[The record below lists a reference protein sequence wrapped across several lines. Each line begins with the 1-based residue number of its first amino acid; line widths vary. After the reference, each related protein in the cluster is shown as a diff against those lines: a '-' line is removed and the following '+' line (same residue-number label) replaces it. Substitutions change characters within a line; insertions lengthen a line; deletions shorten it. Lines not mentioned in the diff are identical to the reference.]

1 MGYNVT
7 HIAKRLVLG
16 TMLSTLSLLA
26 FTAQAA
32 FPDKPV
38 TIVVPFGVGGSSDA
52 QARVVAQALS
62 KKWNQPVVI
71 DNRPG
76 GQTVIGTSLVA
87 KAKPDG
93 YTILYVAFAWISNQF
108 LIKELPYKAS
118 DLSPITT
125 LGTYPLA
132 LLVRSDVPANT
143 VAEYIAYAKA
153 QNRPMNF
160 GISTIGASMHFA
172 ALEFSNQTG
181 VPMVFPPYKSGSI
194 GALNDLIGKQIDGIF
209 EGAVFKPHAD
219 GGRVKALFGDALAR
233 EGRFDLSADPA
244 FTDAATRY
252 GFRSGKSTHENR
264 LETIRDVFKRHGVMI
279 DTHTADGVKVARE
292 HLQAGVPM
300 IVLET
305 ALPIKFAETIVE
317 ALGQQPHRP
326 PQFEGI
332 EDLPK
337 RVRVMP
343 ASTAAVQAFVAEH
356 CVRA

>member
-1 MGYNVT
+1 MGHT
-7 HIAKRLVLG
+7 LKRLTRRLALSSALVALG
-16 TMLSTLSLLA
+16 LVSAVS
-26 FTAQAA
+26 QAA

-38 TIVVPFGVGGSSDA
+38 TIVVPYGVGGSSDA

-62 KKWNQPVVI
+62 KKWGQPVVI
-71 DNRPG
+71 DNRAG

-219 GGRVKALFGDALAR
+219 GGRVKALFMGQKDRMPGWDLPSATEVGLPN
-233 EGRFDLSADPA
+233 FDMTAWYGLMVPSATPHAIQEQLSADVRA
-244 FTDAATRY
+244 VLAQA
-252 GFRSGKSTHENR
+252 
-264 LETIRDVFKRHGVMI
+264 DVRERFAGLGVI
-279 DTHTADGVKVARE
+279 ADGMSPK
-292 HLQAGVPM
+292 
-300 IVLET
+300 
-305 ALPIKFAETIVE
+305 
-317 ALGQQPHRP
+317 
-326 PQFEGI
+326 QFEAFLAKEYAKLGSFI
-332 EDLPK
+332 E
-337 RVRVMP
+337 RN
-343 ASTAAVQAFVAEH
+343 
-356 CVRA
+356 RAQLSQ

>member
-1 MGYNVT
+1 MRPT
-7 HIAKRLVLG
+7 IKRLTKRVA
-16 TMLSTLSLLA
+16 LSTALVALGLFSA
-26 FTAQAA
+26 VSQAA
-32 FPDKPV
+32 FPEKPV
-38 TIVVPFGVGGSSDA
+38 TIVVPYGVGGSSDA

-62 KKWNQPVVI
+62 KKWGQPVVI
-71 DNRPG
+71 DNRAG
-76 GQTVIGTSLVA
+76 GQTVIGTNIVA

-93 YTILYVAFAWISNQF
+93 YTIIYVAFAWISNQF

-132 LLVRSDVPANT
+132 LMVRSDVPANT

-219 GGRVKALFGDALAR
+219 GGRVKALFMGQKDRMPGWDLPSATEVGLPN
-233 EGRFDLSADPA
+233 FDMTAWYGLMVPSATPNAIQEQLSADVRAILAQP
-244 FTDAATRY
+244 
-252 GFRSGKSTHENR
+252 
-264 LETIRDVFKRHGVMI
+264 DVRERFAGLGVI
-279 DTHTADGVKVARE
+279 ADGMSPK
-292 HLQAGVPM
+292 
-300 IVLET
+300 
-305 ALPIKFAETIVE
+305 
-317 ALGQQPHRP
+317 
-326 PQFEGI
+326 QFEAFLAKEYSKLGSFI
-332 EDLPK
+332 ERNRSQL
-337 RVRVMP
+337 
-343 ASTAAVQAFVAEH
+343 SE
-356 CVRA
+356 

>member
-1 MGYNVT
+1 MG
-7 HIAKRLVLG
+7 HPLKRLTKRVALSATLIALG
-16 TMLSTLSLLA
+16 LVSAVS
-26 FTAQAA
+26 QAA

-38 TIVVPFGVGGSSDA
+38 TIVVPYGVGGSSDA

-71 DNRPG
+71 DNRAG

-219 GGRVKALFGDALAR
+219 GGRIKALFMGQKDRMPGWDLPSATEVGLPN
-233 EGRFDLSADPA
+233 FDMTAWYGLMVPSATPNAIQEQLSADVRAVLAQP
-244 FTDAATRY
+244 
-252 GFRSGKSTHENR
+252 
-264 LETIRDVFKRHGVMI
+264 DVRERFAGLGVI
-279 DTHTADGVKVARE
+279 ADGMSPK
-292 HLQAGVPM
+292 
-300 IVLET
+300 
-305 ALPIKFAETIVE
+305 
-317 ALGQQPHRP
+317 
-326 PQFEGI
+326 QFEAFLAKEYTKLGSFI
-332 EDLPK
+332 E
-337 RVRVMP
+337 RN
-343 ASTAAVQAFVAEH
+343 
-356 CVRA
+356 RAQLSQ

>member
-1 MGYNVT
+1 MG
-7 HIAKRLVLG
+7 HPLKRLTRRLALSSALVALG
-16 TMLSTLSLLA
+16 LVSAVS
-26 FTAQAA
+26 QAA

-38 TIVVPFGVGGSSDA
+38 TIVVPYGVGGSSDA

-62 KKWNQPVVI
+62 KKWGQPVVV
-71 DNRPG
+71 DNRAG

-132 LLVRSDVPANT
+132 LMVRSDVPANT

-219 GGRVKALFGDALAR
+219 GGRVKALFMGQKDRMPGWDLPSATEVGLPN
-233 EGRFDLSADPA
+233 FDMTAWYGLMVPSATPTAIQEQLSADVRA
-244 FTDAATRY
+244 VLAQA
-252 GFRSGKSTHENR
+252 
-264 LETIRDVFKRHGVMI
+264 DVRERFAGLGVI
-279 DTHTADGVKVARE
+279 ADGMSPK
-292 HLQAGVPM
+292 
-300 IVLET
+300 
-305 ALPIKFAETIVE
+305 
-317 ALGQQPHRP
+317 
-326 PQFEGI
+326 QFEAFLAKEYTKLGSFI
-332 EDLPK
+332 E
-337 RVRVMP
+337 RN
-343 ASTAAVQAFVAEH
+343 
-356 CVRA
+356 RAQLSQ

>member
-1 MGYNVT
+1 MG
-7 HIAKRLVLG
+7 HPLKRLTKRLALTTALIALG
-16 TMLSTLSLLA
+16 MVSAVS
-26 FTAQAA
+26 QAA
-32 FPDKPV
+32 YPDKPV
-38 TIVVPFGVGGSSDA
+38 TIVVPYGVGGSSDA

-71 DNRPG
+71 DNRAG
-76 GQTVIGTSLVA
+76 GQTVIGTNLVA

-93 YTILYVAFAWISNQF
+93 YTIIYVAFAWISNQF

-132 LLVRSDVPANT
+132 LMVRSDVPANT

-181 VPMVFPPYKSGSI
+181 VPMAFPPYKSGSI

-219 GGRVKALFGDALAR
+219 GGRVKALFMGQKDRMPGWDLPSATEVGLPN
-233 EGRFDLSADPA
+233 FDMTAWYGLMVPSATPNAIQEQLSADVRAVLAQP
-244 FTDAATRY
+244 
-252 GFRSGKSTHENR
+252 
-264 LETIRDVFKRHGVMI
+264 DVRERFAGLGVI
-279 DTHTADGVKVARE
+279 ADGMTPK
-292 HLQAGVPM
+292 
-300 IVLET
+300 
-305 ALPIKFAETIVE
+305 
-317 ALGQQPHRP
+317 
-326 PQFEGI
+326 QFEAFLAKEYAKLGSFI
-332 EDLPK
+332 E
-337 RVRVMP
+337 RN
-343 ASTAAVQAFVAEH
+343 
-356 CVRA
+356 RAQLSE

>member
-1 MGYNVT
+1 MRPT
-7 HIAKRLVLG
+7 IKRLTKRVA
-16 TMLSTLSLLA
+16 LSTALVALGLFSA
-26 FTAQAA
+26 VSQAA
-32 FPDKPV
+32 FPEKPV
-38 TIVVPFGVGGSSDA
+38 TIVVPYGVGGSSDA

-62 KKWNQPVVI
+62 KKWGQPVVI
-71 DNRPG
+71 DNRAG
-76 GQTVIGTSLVA
+76 GQTVIGTNIVA

-93 YTILYVAFAWISNQF
+93 YTIIYVAFAWISNQF

-132 LLVRSDVPANT
+132 LMVRSDVPANT

-219 GGRVKALFGDALAR
+219 GGRVKALFMGQKDRMPGWDLPSATEVGLPN
-233 EGRFDLSADPA
+233 FDMTAWYGLMVPSATPNAIQEQLSADVRAVLAQP
-244 FTDAATRY
+244 
-252 GFRSGKSTHENR
+252 
-264 LETIRDVFKRHGVMI
+264 DVRERFAGLGVI
-279 DTHTADGVKVARE
+279 ADGMSPK
-292 HLQAGVPM
+292 
-300 IVLET
+300 
-305 ALPIKFAETIVE
+305 
-317 ALGQQPHRP
+317 
-326 PQFEGI
+326 QFEAFLAKEYSKLGSFI
-332 EDLPK
+332 ERNRSQL
-337 RVRVMP
+337 
-343 ASTAAVQAFVAEH
+343 SE
-356 CVRA
+356 

>member
-1 MGYNVT
+1 MG
-7 HIAKRLVLG
+7 HPLKRLTKRIALSATLIALG
-16 TMLSTLSLLA
+16 LVSAVS
-26 FTAQAA
+26 QAA

-38 TIVVPFGVGGSSDA
+38 TIVVPYGVGGSSDA
-52 QARVVAQALS
+52 QARVVAQSLS

-71 DNRPG
+71 DNRAG

-87 KAKPDG
+87 KSKPDG

-132 LLVRSDVPANT
+132 LMVRSDVPANT

-181 VPMVFPPYKSGSI
+181 VPMAFPPYKSGSI

-219 GGRVKALFGDALAR
+219 GGRVKALFMGQKDRMPGWDLPSATEVGLPNFDMTAWYGLMVPSATPNAIQEQLSTDVRAVLAQPDVR
-233 EGRFDLSADPA
+233 ERFAGL
-244 FTDAATRY
+244 
-252 GFRSGKSTHENR
+252 
-264 LETIRDVFKRHGVMI
+264 GVI
-279 DTHTADGVKVARE
+279 ADGMSPK
-292 HLQAGVPM
+292 
-300 IVLET
+300 
-305 ALPIKFAETIVE
+305 
-317 ALGQQPHRP
+317 
-326 PQFEGI
+326 QFEAFLAKEYSKLGSFI
-332 EDLPK
+332 E
-337 RVRVMP
+337 RN
-343 ASTAAVQAFVAEH
+343 
-356 CVRA
+356 RAQLSQ

>member
-1 MGYNVT
+1 MRPT
-7 HIAKRLVLG
+7 IKRLTKRVA
-16 TMLSTLSLLA
+16 LSTALVALGLFSA
-26 FTAQAA
+26 VSQAA
-32 FPDKPV
+32 FPEKPV
-38 TIVVPFGVGGSSDA
+38 TIVVPYGVGGSSDA

-62 KKWNQPVVI
+62 KKWGQPVVI
-71 DNRPG
+71 DNRAG
-76 GQTVIGTSLVA
+76 GQTVIGTNIVA

-93 YTILYVAFAWISNQF
+93 YTIIYVAFAWISNQF

-132 LLVRSDVPANT
+132 LMVRSDVPANT

-219 GGRVKALFGDALAR
+219 GGRVKALFMGQKDRMPGWDLPSATEVGLPN
-233 EGRFDLSADPA
+233 FDMTAWYGLMVPSATPNAIQEQLSADVRAVLAQP
-244 FTDAATRY
+244 
-252 GFRSGKSTHENR
+252 
-264 LETIRDVFKRHGVMI
+264 DVRERFAGLGVI
-279 DTHTADGVKVARE
+279 ADGMSPK
-292 HLQAGVPM
+292 
-300 IVLET
+300 
-305 ALPIKFAETIVE
+305 
-317 ALGQQPHRP
+317 
-326 PQFEGI
+326 QFEAFLAKEYSKLGSFI
-332 EDLPK
+332 E
-337 RVRVMP
+337 RN
-343 ASTAAVQAFVAEH
+343 
-356 CVRA
+356 RAQLSE

>member
-1 MGYNVT
+1 MG
-7 HIAKRLVLG
+7 HPLKRLTKRLALSAALIALG
-16 TMLSTLSLLA
+16 LVSAVS
-26 FTAQAA
+26 QAA
-32 FPDKPV
+32 YPDKPV
-38 TIVVPFGVGGSSDA
+38 TIVVPYGVGGSSDA

-71 DNRPG
+71 DNRAG
-76 GQTVIGTSLVA
+76 GQTVIGTNLVA

-132 LLVRSDVPANT
+132 LMVRSDVPANT

-181 VPMVFPPYKSGSI
+181 VPMAFPPYKSGSI

-219 GGRVKALFGDALAR
+219 GGRVKALFMGQKDRMPGWDLPSATEVGLPN
-233 EGRFDLSADPA
+233 FDMTAWYGLMVPSATPSAIQEQLSADVRAVLAQP
-244 FTDAATRY
+244 
-252 GFRSGKSTHENR
+252 
-264 LETIRDVFKRHGVMI
+264 DVRERFAGLGVI
-279 DTHTADGVKVARE
+279 ADGMTPK
-292 HLQAGVPM
+292 
-300 IVLET
+300 
-305 ALPIKFAETIVE
+305 
-317 ALGQQPHRP
+317 
-326 PQFEGI
+326 QFEAFLAKEYSKLGSFI
-332 EDLPK
+332 E
-337 RVRVMP
+337 RN
-343 ASTAAVQAFVAEH
+343 
-356 CVRA
+356 RAQLSE

>member
-1 MGYNVT
+1 MGHPLKHLT
-7 HIAKRLVLG
+7 KRL
-16 TMLSTLSLLA
+16 LLA
-26 FTAQAA
+26 TTLITLGLVTAVSQAA
-32 FPDKPV
+32 YPDKPV
-38 TIVVPFGVGGSSDA
+38 TIVVPYGVGGSSDA

-71 DNRPG
+71 DNRAG
-76 GQTVIGTSLVA
+76 GQTVIGTNLVS

-93 YTILYVAFAWISNQF
+93 YTIIYVAFAWISNQF

-132 LLVRSDVPANT
+132 LMVRSDVPANT

-219 GGRVKALFGDALAR
+219 GGRVKALFMGQTDRMPGWDLPSATEVGLPN
-233 EGRFDLSADPA
+233 FDMTAWYGLMVPSATPNAIQEQLSADVRAVLAQP
-244 FTDAATRY
+244 
-252 GFRSGKSTHENR
+252 
-264 LETIRDVFKRHGVMI
+264 DVKERFAGLGVI
-279 DTHTADGVKVARE
+279 ADGMTPK
-292 HLQAGVPM
+292 
-300 IVLET
+300 
-305 ALPIKFAETIVE
+305 
-317 ALGQQPHRP
+317 
-326 PQFEGI
+326 QFEAFLAKEHAKLGSFI
-332 EDLPK
+332 E
-337 RVRVMP
+337 RN
-343 ASTAAVQAFVAEH
+343 
-356 CVRA
+356 RAQLSE

>member
-1 MGYNVT
+1 MGYPL
-7 HIAKRLVLG
+7 KRLTKRLALTATLIALG
-16 TMLSTLSLLA
+16 LVSAGS
-26 FTAQAA
+26 QAA
-32 FPDKPV
+32 YPDKPV
-38 TIVVPFGVGGSSDA
+38 TIVVPYGVGGSSDA

-71 DNRPG
+71 DNRAG
-76 GQTVIGTSLVA
+76 GQTVIGTNLVA

-93 YTILYVAFAWISNQF
+93 YTIIYVAFAWISNQF

-132 LLVRSDVPANT
+132 LMVRSDVPANT

-181 VPMVFPPYKSGSI
+181 VPMAFAPYKSGSI

-219 GGRVKALFGDALAR
+219 GGRVKALFMGQKDRMPGWDIPSATEVGLPN
-233 EGRFDLSADPA
+233 FDMTAWYGLMVPSATPNAIQEQLSADVRAVLAQP
-244 FTDAATRY
+244 
-252 GFRSGKSTHENR
+252 
-264 LETIRDVFKRHGVMI
+264 DVRERFAGLGVV
-279 DTHTADGVKVARE
+279 ADGMTPK
-292 HLQAGVPM
+292 
-300 IVLET
+300 
-305 ALPIKFAETIVE
+305 
-317 ALGQQPHRP
+317 
-326 PQFEGI
+326 QFEAFLAKEYSKLGSFI
-332 EDLPK
+332 E
-337 RVRVMP
+337 RN
-343 ASTAAVQAFVAEH
+343 
-356 CVRA
+356 RAQLSE

>member
-1 MGYNVT
+1 MRHT
-7 HIAKRLVLG
+7 IKHRMKRVLLG
-16 TMLSTLSLLA
+16 TALSALGFFSL
-26 FTAQAA
+26 TAHAV

-38 TIVVPFGVGGSSDA
+38 TIVVPYGVGGSSDA

-71 DNRPG
+71 DNRAG
-76 GQTVIGTSLVA
+76 GQTVIGTNLVA

-93 YTILYVAFAWISNQF
+93 YTILYIAFAWISNQF

-132 LLVRSDVPANT
+132 LMVRSDVPANT

-181 VPMVFPPYKSGSI
+181 VPMMFPPYKSGSI

-219 GGRVKALFGDALAR
+219 GGRVKALFMGQKDRMPGWDLPSATEVGLPNFDMTAWYGLMVPSATPTAIQEQLSGDVRAVLAQADVK
-233 EGRFDLSADPA
+233 ERFAGL
-244 FTDAATRY
+244 
-252 GFRSGKSTHENR
+252 
-264 LETIRDVFKRHGVMI
+264 GVI
-279 DTHTADGVKVARE
+279 ADGMSPK
-292 HLQAGVPM
+292 
-300 IVLET
+300 
-305 ALPIKFAETIVE
+305 
-317 ALGQQPHRP
+317 
-326 PQFEGI
+326 QFEAFLTKEYAKLGSFI
-332 EDLPK
+332 E
-337 RVRVMP
+337 RN
-343 ASTAAVQAFVAEH
+343 
-356 CVRA
+356 RAQLSQ

>member
-1 MGYNVT
+1 MRHT
-7 HIAKRLVLG
+7 LKRLTQRL
-16 TMLSTLSLLA
+16 MLSAALIA
-26 FTAQAA
+26 FGLVSGVSQAA
-32 FPDKPV
+32 YPDKPV
-38 TIVVPFGVGGSSDA
+38 TIVVPYGVGGSSDA

-71 DNRPG
+71 DNRAG
-76 GQTVIGTSLVA
+76 GQTVIGTNLVA

-93 YTILYVAFAWISNQF
+93 YTIIYVAFAWISNQF

-132 LLVRSDVPANT
+132 LMVRSDVPANT

-219 GGRVKALFGDALAR
+219 GGRVKALFMGQKDRMPGWDLPSATEVGLPN
-233 EGRFDLSADPA
+233 FDMTAWYGLMVPSATPNAIQEQLSADVRA
-244 FTDAATRY
+244 VLAQQ
-252 GFRSGKSTHENR
+252 
-264 LETIRDVFKRHGVMI
+264 DVKERFAGLGVI
-279 DTHTADGVKVARE
+279 ADGMTPK
-292 HLQAGVPM
+292 
-300 IVLET
+300 
-305 ALPIKFAETIVE
+305 
-317 ALGQQPHRP
+317 
-326 PQFEGI
+326 QFEAFLAKEYAKLGSFI
-332 EDLPK
+332 E
-337 RVRVMP
+337 RN
-343 ASTAAVQAFVAEH
+343 
-356 CVRA
+356 RAQLSE

>member
-1 MGYNVT
+1 MGHT
-7 HIAKRLVLG
+7 LKRLTRRLALSSALVALG
-16 TMLSTLSLLA
+16 LVSAVS
-26 FTAQAA
+26 QAA

-38 TIVVPFGVGGSSDA
+38 TIVVPYGVGGSSDA

-62 KKWNQPVVI
+62 KKWGQPVVI
-71 DNRPG
+71 DNRAG

-219 GGRVKALFGDALAR
+219 GGRIKALFMGQKDRMPGWDLPSATEVGLPNFDMTAWYGLMVPSATPNAIQEQLSEDVRAVLAQPDVR
-233 EGRFDLSADPA
+233 ERFAGL
-244 FTDAATRY
+244 
-252 GFRSGKSTHENR
+252 
-264 LETIRDVFKRHGVMI
+264 GVI
-279 DTHTADGVKVARE
+279 ADGMSPK
-292 HLQAGVPM
+292 
-300 IVLET
+300 
-305 ALPIKFAETIVE
+305 
-317 ALGQQPHRP
+317 
-326 PQFEGI
+326 QFEAFLAKEYSKLGSFI
-332 EDLPK
+332 E
-337 RVRVMP
+337 RN
-343 ASTAAVQAFVAEH
+343 
-356 CVRA
+356 RAQLSQ

>member
-1 MGYNVT
+1 MG
-7 HIAKRLVLG
+7 HPLKRLTKRLALSAALIALG
-16 TMLSTLSLLA
+16 LVSAVS
-26 FTAQAA
+26 QAA
-32 FPDKPV
+32 YPDKPV
-38 TIVVPFGVGGSSDA
+38 TIVVPYGVGGSSDA

-71 DNRPG
+71 DNRAG
-76 GQTVIGTSLVA
+76 GQTVIGTNLVA

-132 LLVRSDVPANT
+132 LMVRSDVPANT

-181 VPMVFPPYKSGSI
+181 VPMAFPPYKSGSI

-219 GGRVKALFGDALAR
+219 GGRVKALFMGQKDRMPGWDLPSATEVGLPN
-233 EGRFDLSADPA
+233 FDMTAWYGLMVPSATPNAIQEQLSADVRAVLALP
-244 FTDAATRY
+244 
-252 GFRSGKSTHENR
+252 
-264 LETIRDVFKRHGVMI
+264 DVRERFAGLGVI
-279 DTHTADGVKVARE
+279 ADGMTPK
-292 HLQAGVPM
+292 
-300 IVLET
+300 
-305 ALPIKFAETIVE
+305 
-317 ALGQQPHRP
+317 
-326 PQFEGI
+326 QFEAFLTKEYSKLGSFI
-332 EDLPK
+332 E
-337 RVRVMP
+337 RN
-343 ASTAAVQAFVAEH
+343 
-356 CVRA
+356 RAQLSQ

>member
-1 MGYNVT
+1 MRPT
-7 HIAKRLVLG
+7 IKRLTKRVALSAALVALG
-16 TMLSTLSLLA
+16 LFSAVS
-26 FTAQAA
+26 QAA

-38 TIVVPFGVGGSSDA
+38 TIVVPYGVGGSSDA

-62 KKWNQPVVI
+62 KKWGQPVVI
-71 DNRPG
+71 DNRAG
-76 GQTVIGTSLVA
+76 GQTVIGTNIVA

-93 YTILYVAFAWISNQF
+93 YTIIYVAFAWISNQF

-132 LLVRSDVPANT
+132 LMVRSDVPANT

-219 GGRVKALFGDALAR
+219 GGRVKALFMGQKDRMPGWDLPSATEVGLPN
-233 EGRFDLSADPA
+233 FDMTAWYGLMVPSATPTAIQEQLSADVRAVLAQP
-244 FTDAATRY
+244 
-252 GFRSGKSTHENR
+252 
-264 LETIRDVFKRHGVMI
+264 DVRERFAVLGVI
-279 DTHTADGVKVARE
+279 ADGMSPKQFGAFLAKE
-292 HLQAGVPM
+292 YS
-300 IVLET
+300 
-305 ALPIKFAETIVE
+305 K
-317 ALGQQPHRP
+317 LGS
-326 PQFEGI
+326 FI
-332 EDLPK
+332 E
-337 RVRVMP
+337 RN
-343 ASTAAVQAFVAEH
+343 
-356 CVRA
+356 RAQLSE

>member
-1 MGYNVT
+1 MGHSLN
-7 HIAKRLVLG
+7 RLTRRLALSSALAALG
-16 TMLSTLSLLA
+16 LVSAVS
-26 FTAQAA
+26 QAA

-38 TIVVPFGVGGSSDA
+38 TIVVPYGVGGSSDA

-62 KKWNQPVVI
+62 KKWGQPVVV
-71 DNRPG
+71 DNRAG

-132 LLVRSDVPANT
+132 LMVRSDVPANT

-219 GGRVKALFGDALAR
+219 GGRVKALFMGQKDRMPGWDLPSATEVGLPN
-233 EGRFDLSADPA
+233 FDMTAWYGLMVPSATPNAIQEQLSADVRA
-244 FTDAATRY
+244 VLAQA
-252 GFRSGKSTHENR
+252 
-264 LETIRDVFKRHGVMI
+264 DVRERFAGLGVI
-279 DTHTADGVKVARE
+279 ADGMSPK
-292 HLQAGVPM
+292 
-300 IVLET
+300 
-305 ALPIKFAETIVE
+305 
-317 ALGQQPHRP
+317 
-326 PQFEGI
+326 QFEAFLAKEYTKLGSFI
-332 EDLPK
+332 E
-337 RVRVMP
+337 RN
-343 ASTAAVQAFVAEH
+343 
-356 CVRA
+356 RAQLSQ

>member
-1 MGYNVT
+1 MGYPL
-7 HIAKRLVLG
+7 KRLTKRLALTATLIALG
-16 TMLSTLSLLA
+16 LVSAGS
-26 FTAQAA
+26 QAA
-32 FPDKPV
+32 YPDKPV
-38 TIVVPFGVGGSSDA
+38 TIVVPYGVGGSSDA

-71 DNRPG
+71 DNRAG
-76 GQTVIGTSLVA
+76 GQTVIGTNLVA

-93 YTILYVAFAWISNQF
+93 YTIIYVAFAWISNQF

-132 LLVRSDVPANT
+132 LMVRSDVPANT

-181 VPMVFPPYKSGSI
+181 VPMAFPPYKSGSI

-219 GGRVKALFGDALAR
+219 GGRVKALFMGQKDRMPGWDLPSATEVGLPN
-233 EGRFDLSADPA
+233 FDMTAWYGLMVPSATPNAIQEQLSADVRAVLAQPEVRERFA
-244 FTDAATRY
+244 
-252 GFRSGKSTHENR
+252 G
-264 LETIRDVFKRHGVMI
+264 LGVI
-279 DTHTADGVKVARE
+279 ADGMTPK
-292 HLQAGVPM
+292 
-300 IVLET
+300 
-305 ALPIKFAETIVE
+305 
-317 ALGQQPHRP
+317 
-326 PQFEGI
+326 QFEAFLAKEYAKLGSFI
-332 EDLPK
+332 E
-337 RVRVMP
+337 RN
-343 ASTAAVQAFVAEH
+343 
-356 CVRA
+356 RAQLSE

>member
-1 MGYNVT
+1 MRHT
-7 HIAKRLVLG
+7 LKRLTQRL
-16 TMLSTLSLLA
+16 MLSAALIA
-26 FTAQAA
+26 FGLVSGVSQAA
-32 FPDKPV
+32 YPDKPV
-38 TIVVPFGVGGSSDA
+38 TIVVPYGVGGSSDA

-71 DNRPG
+71 DNRAG
-76 GQTVIGTSLVA
+76 GQTVIGTNLVA

-93 YTILYVAFAWISNQF
+93 YTIIYVAFAWISNQF

-132 LLVRSDVPANT
+132 LMVRSDVPANT

-219 GGRVKALFGDALAR
+219 GGRVKALFMGQKDRMPGWDLPSATEVGLPN
-233 EGRFDLSADPA
+233 FDMTAWYGLMVPSATPNAIQEQLSADVRTVLA
-244 FTDAATRY
+244 QQ
-252 GFRSGKSTHENR
+252 
-264 LETIRDVFKRHGVMI
+264 DVKERFAGLGVI
-279 DTHTADGVKVARE
+279 ADGMTPK
-292 HLQAGVPM
+292 
-300 IVLET
+300 
-305 ALPIKFAETIVE
+305 
-317 ALGQQPHRP
+317 
-326 PQFEGI
+326 QFEAFLAKEYAKLGSFI
-332 EDLPK
+332 E
-337 RVRVMP
+337 RN
-343 ASTAAVQAFVAEH
+343 
-356 CVRA
+356 RAQLSE